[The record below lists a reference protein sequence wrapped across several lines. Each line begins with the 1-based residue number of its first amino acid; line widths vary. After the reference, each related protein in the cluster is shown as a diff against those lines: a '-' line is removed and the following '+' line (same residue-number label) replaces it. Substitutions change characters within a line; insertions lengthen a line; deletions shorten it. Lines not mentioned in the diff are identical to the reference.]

1 MADTLKSFAWL
12 ALNDATDEDGFYLED
27 GPEVREAEREALRDA
42 GAPDVDAIVF
52 VSILP
57 EDRDDA
63 MVEAMVPDSFVAW
76 AKDPNGGDL
85 VWYDETSEND
95 G

>member
-1 MADTLKSFAWL
+1 MTAALKSFAWL
-12 ALNDATDEDGFYLED
+12 ALNDATDDEGFYLED
-27 GPEVREAEREALRDA
+27 GPTVREAEREELREA

-63 MVEAMVPDSFVAW
+63 MVEALVTDAFIEW
-76 AKDPNGGDL
+76 AKGEGDL
-85 VWYDETSEND
+85 VWYDETSGD
-95 G
+95 DAS

>member
-1 MADTLKSFAWL
+1 MADTGKKSFAWL
-12 ALNDATDEDGFYLED
+12 AQNDATDEDGFYLED
-27 GPEVREAEREALRDA
+27 GPEVHEAERQALREA
-42 GAPDVDAIVF
+42 GAPDVDAIEF

-63 MVEAMVPDSFVAW
+63 MVEAFVTEAFIAW

-85 VWYDETSEND
+85 VWYDETSGD
-95 G
+95 D

>member
-12 ALNDATDEDGFYLED
+12 ALNDATDDEGFYLED
-27 GPEVREAEREALRDA
+27 SPELHEAERQTLRDA

-63 MVEAMVPDSFVAW
+63 IVEAMVTEAFIAW
-76 AKDPNGGDL
+76 AKDLDGGDL
-85 VWYDETSEND
+85 VWCDETSK
-95 G
+95 